1 MFVTFRNNFTMVPM
15 WVLVHPRLS
24 HLLKWQP
31 AMQVEGLASLM
42 KLVRVLVLTSS
53 IIPTVAKGFRAL
65 A

>member
-1 MFVTFRNNFTMVPM
+1 MVPM

-31 AMQVEGLASLM
+31 AMQVEGLASLL

>member
-31 AMQVEGLASLM
+31 AMQRGLASLL